1 LKLNIIHKKMELK
14 DVVMI
19 SGKPGLYKIIGQRT
33 NGLIVESLESNG
45 KKMSTSPTQKISILA
60 DIAIFTQDGERRLN
74 EVLLEIKSKTE
85 SGFLVPSKKDNES
98 TLRSFI
104 ETIVPDYDNERVY
117 LSDIKKL
124 ASWWYLLAEKLDFDK
139 LKNMDE
145 ENNENNDKASVDV
158 AKDVK
163 TKKAAKSTTTPK
175 ASTRG
180 KGIKTVTNRKQS

>member
-1 LKLNIIHKKMELK
+1 MELK

-33 NGLIVESLESNG
+33 NGLIVESLEPNG

-85 SGFLVPSKKDNES
+85 AGFTVPGKKDNES
-98 TLRSFI
+98 TMRSFI
-104 ETIVPDYDNERVY
+104 ETIVPDYDKERVY

-124 ASWWYLLAEKLDFDK
+124 ASWWYILAENLDFEK
-139 LKNMDE
+139 LKNVDG
-145 ENNENNDKASVDV
+145 ENPENSDKSSIDA

-163 TKKAAKSTTTPK
+163 AKKVAKSTTTPK

>member
-1 LKLNIIHKKMELK
+1 MELK

-85 SGFLVPSKKDNES
+85 AGFLVPSKKDNES

-124 ASWWYLLAEKLDFDK
+124 ASWWYLLADKLDFEK
-139 LKNMDE
+139 LKNVDE
-145 ENNENNDKASVDV
+145 ENNENTDKAAIDTS
-158 AKDVK
+158 KDVK
-163 TKKAAKSTTTPK
+163 AKKVSKSTTTPK